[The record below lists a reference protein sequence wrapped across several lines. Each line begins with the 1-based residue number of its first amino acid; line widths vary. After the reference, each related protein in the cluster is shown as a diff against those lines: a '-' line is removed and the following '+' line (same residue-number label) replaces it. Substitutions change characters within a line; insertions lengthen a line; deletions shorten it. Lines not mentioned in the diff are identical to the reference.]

1 MNRKPSVKVSVS
13 GLEMVH
19 PCIRSES
26 FSTQLGPSTR
36 TPQTSCGV
44 RISKGKLRL
53 GFQTQL
59 LGNLTGGRIAQE
71 RTVRKKDDGQRRDI
85 ISRCGEKLFRSLVC
99 LDVQPLVRHKVASK
113 EIAYLTRLRRP
124 LMPDDAH
131 ALK

>member
-19 PCIRSES
+19 PCIRSEN
-26 FSTQLGPSTR
+26 FSTRLGPSTR
-36 TPQTSCGV
+36 TPQISCGV

-71 RTVRKKDDGQRRDI
+71 RTVRKRTMGNDETSSSVRPKDSSQRAT
-85 ISRCGEKLFRSLVC
+85 
-99 LDVQPLVRHKVASK
+99 RHQAGAKV
-113 EIAYLTRLRRP
+113 
-124 LMPDDAH
+124 PDW
-131 ALK
+131 